1 MSDAP
6 ANNSFEVILEKLVYG
21 GEALGRLPDGRAL
34 FVPYGLPGEHVR
46 VRLVEEKRG
55 FARAQ
60 LVDVLAPSQE
70 RITPICQHFTICGG
84 CHYQHMPYG
93 MQLRAKADI
102 LREQLVRIGGLENP
116 RINDTIPSSKQLNYR
131 NHVQFHL
138 DSDGKLGYRKWRSRE
153 VVPITECHLPEET
166 LNDLWPQLEIEP
178 QPELE
183 RVSLRLGAQDAALL
197 ILESN
202 SDEATEIKMDIPVA
216 AVHMGPQTVQ
226 VLADTNMMMMD
237 ILGRSFQVSAGSFFQ
252 VNSGMAERL
261 VTHLQENLSLSADTT
276 LMDVYC
282 GVGLFSAFLA
292 PKVGNLIGVEDSPSA
307 CDDFIVN
314 LDEYKNVSLYQ
325 DNAERVLPAVDERVD
340 IIVVDPPRNGLTR
353 PVMDA
358 ILEKHKPVVLAYV
371 SCDAATLGRDA
382 KRLAAGG
389 YRLAQATPFD
399 LFPQTF
405 HIESISFWERD

>member
-60 LVDVLAPSQE
+60 LVDVLVPSQE

-84 CHYQHMPYG
+84 CHYQHMPYE

-102 LREQLVRIGGLENP
+102 LRDQLVRIGGLENP

-138 DSDGKLGYRKWRSRE
+138 DSDGKLGYQKWRSRE

-202 SDEATEIKMDIPVA
+202 SDEVTEIKMDIPVA

-314 LDEYKNVSLYQ
+314 LDEFNNVSLYQ